1 MLTNSAL
8 PALVMT
14 CSWEAHQFDG
24 KIMANGARYNPQA
37 FVCATYQFPLGTVLR
52 LTEVRN
58 GLTVT
63 VTVTDRPKRIYGN
76 RLDLSPR
83 AFDCLDGLDLGLC
96 NASVTVVKNK

>member
-1 MLTNSAL
+1 MLTNSA
-8 PALVMT
+8 PPVVMT

-24 KIMANGARYNPQA
+24 KLMANGARYNPQA
-37 FVCATYQFPLGTVLR
+37 FVCATYQFEIGTVLR

-83 AFDCLDGLDLGLC
+83 AFSELDGLELGLC
-96 NASVTVVKNK
+96 TVTATVVKNK